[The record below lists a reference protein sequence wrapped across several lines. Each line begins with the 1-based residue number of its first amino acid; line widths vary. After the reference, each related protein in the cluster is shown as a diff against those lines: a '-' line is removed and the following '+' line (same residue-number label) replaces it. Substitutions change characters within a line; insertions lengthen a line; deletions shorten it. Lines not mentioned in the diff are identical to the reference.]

1 MLQVTIFSVPP
12 EKAELGLGSR
22 HRLLYSAPRES
33 GAEKEKNFMY
43 QNRVS
48 IIGFVGNDAPPSQ
61 KIRSLAADNS
71 SAPGVSS
78 ASSLPSVRTHWCRR

>member
-1 MLQVTIFSVPP
+1 
-12 EKAELGLGSR
+12 
-22 HRLLYSAPRES
+22 
-33 GAEKEKNFMY
+33 MY

-71 SAPGVSS
+71 SAPGVSN
-78 ASSLPSVRTHWCRR
+78 ASSLPSVRTHWCRRRIDLHDREKGASLAI